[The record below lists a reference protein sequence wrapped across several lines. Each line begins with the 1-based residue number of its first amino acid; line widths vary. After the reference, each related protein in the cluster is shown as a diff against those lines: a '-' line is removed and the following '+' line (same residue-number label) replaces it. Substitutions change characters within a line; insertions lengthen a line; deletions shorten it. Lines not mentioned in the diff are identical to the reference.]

1 MHKIFTPWEWEY
13 YTMTRILANSRLR
26 LSLGIAFL
34 CAISLACLLPAVAS
48 AHTIPLSSHLTN
60 RAVLSTPYAGGS
72 TPGTLDGPALFN
84 LIVITLVELGAI
96 FWVGAQ
102 FWLNFVLQ
110 SSSEKH
116 PTEKDLNAQVEQ
128 RFERRFSLPTLALL
142 LLANLGVLYGH
153 TLTLASNHWDAALNW
168 QLLSTQAS
176 SGQFGTYWLLRVGV
190 IILAMLIGLYMVTN
204 KQRPRAVNQVLP
216 LLNLFLGAVLFLAMT
231 MSGDTTAV
239 NSIMLPYAVVID
251 WLHLVG
257 AALWIGSMLY
267 ILLIYLPALKP
278 RSLNERARS
287 LLAVLPQYSPL
298 AIAGVVLLAAT
309 GLLSASFHLT
319 ALDQFFTTAYGR
331 SLLIKV
337 LLVAALIVSSAYH
350 VFWLRPRLQKEER
363 KYIYAKERLQK
374 AQATPENVAVGS
386 EARGDASQPAVNKLL
401 VQQVKL
407 REERLAKKTNL
418 MTRILRWEPWL
429 GVAVI
434 VCVGLMSVFAN
445 TLTATAQTPGQQTG
459 PSSAV
464 AGPFTGA
471 APTSDG
477 KYNVTLH
484 VSPNHF
490 GTNVFTVQVTDV
502 ATGKSLDANAVS
514 VSIFTTMLDMDMGT
528 DSVSLTPNGK
538 GGFSG
543 SGDFSMGGNW
553 DVKVQLRTTDGA
565 RHEANF
571 KFYTP
576 F

>member
-1 MHKIFTPWEWEY
+1 
-13 YTMTRILANSRLR
+13 MTRFLANSRLHR
-26 LSLGIAFL
+26 SLGIAFL

-48 AHTIPLSSHLTN
+48 AHAIPLSSHLTN
-60 RAVLSTPYAGGS
+60 RIVSSTPYAGGS

-84 LIVITLVELGAI
+84 LVVITLAELGAI

-110 SSSEKH
+110 SSAEKH
-116 PTEKDLNAQVEQ
+116 PTEKGLNAQVEQ

-153 TLTLASNHWDAALNW
+153 ALTQASNHWDAALNW

-190 IILAMLIGLYMVTN
+190 IVLAMLIGLYMAAN
-204 KQRPRAVNQVLP
+204 KQRPHAVNQVLP

-309 GLLSASFHLT
+309 GPLSASFHLT

-337 LLVAALIVSSAYH
+337 LLVAALIASSAYH

-363 KYIYAKERLQK
+363 KYTYAKERLQK
-374 AQATPENVAVGS
+374 AQAAPENVAVGS
-386 EARGDASQPAVNKLL
+386 EARSDASQPTVNKLL

-434 VCVGLMSVFAN
+434 VCVGLMSVFAK
-445 TLTATAQTPGQQTG
+445 TLPATAQTPGQQTG
-459 PSSAV
+459 PSSTV

-477 KYNVTLH
+477 KYNVTLN

-502 ATGKSLDANAVS
+502 ATGKSLDANTVS

-553 DVKVQLRTTDGA
+553 DVKVQLRTADGA

-571 KFYTP
+571 KLYTP